1 LRDHYQDFE
10 RAGANLLAIG
20 MGVPEMAAHFRDAQ
34 GIPFPLL
41 VDHKRQTYRALGIG
55 RGSLIDVAGPR
66 VWARGARSILT
77 GRGQGVPRQ
86 DPLQLGGAIVVET
99 GGRVRYVH
107 RAKTSS
113 DNPKPE
119 ELLEQLP

>member
-1 LRDHYQDFE
+1 MRDHYQDFV

-20 MGVPEMAAHFRDAQ
+20 MGVPEMAAHFRDSQ
-34 GIPFPLL
+34 EIPFPLL
-41 VDHKRQTYRALGIG
+41 VDHTRQSYRALGIR
-55 RGSLIDVAGPR
+55 RGSLIDVVGPKF
-66 VWARGARSILT
+66 WARGAVSILT
-77 GRGQGVPRQ
+77 GRGQGVPKQ

-119 ELLEQLP
+119 ELLEHLP

>member
-1 LRDHYQDFE
+1 M
-10 RAGANLLAIG
+10 GANLLAIG
-20 MGVPEMAAHFRDAQ
+20 MGIPEVAAHFRDTQ

-41 VDHKRQTYRALGIG
+41 VDRNRQTYKALRIG
-55 RGSLIDVAGPR
+55 RGSLIDVAGPK

-77 GRGQGVPRQ
+77 GRGQGVPKQ

-113 DNPKPE
+113 DNPRPE
-119 ELLEQLP
+119 DLLEQLP